1 MGASGQLDGQE
12 GNRNC
17 KDPEVEIYIQ
27 EVYWGVIL
35 GSTPVGSEEGIVQ
48 REGVMYETISAKPF
62 VDLTEKDG
70 TE

>member
-1 MGASGQLDGQE
+1 M
-12 GNRNC
+12 
-17 KDPEVEIYIQ
+17 EICIQ

-48 REGVMYETISAKPF
+48 REGVMYEAVSAKPF

>member
-1 MGASGQLDGQE
+1 M
-12 GNRNC
+12 
-17 KDPEVEIYIQ
+17 EIYIQ
-27 EVYWGVIL
+27 EVYWGAIL

-48 REGVMYETISAKPF
+48 REGVMYEAISAKPF